1 MNRKKDLELL
11 SEVYA
16 EAMGYAG
23 GRGSVNT
30 QPGAGGTGDYDD
42 STGQITQR
50 AEDQNPLEND
60 EGDLDDDLDK
70 IANELGTTR
79 DKLDL
84 EEIISILK
92 IRENLSN
99 QDKVK
104 VAIGVQNALRKE
116 LKNLK

>member
-1 MNRKKDLELL
+1 MFFRRKKTLKDLDLTWFKE
-11 SEVYA
+11 S
-16 EAMGYAG
+16 
-23 GRGSVNT
+23 
-30 QPGAGGTGDYDD
+30 
-42 STGQITQR
+42 
-50 AEDQNPLEND
+50 LEND

>member
-1 MNRKKDLELL
+1 MFFKRKKTLKDLDLTWFKE
-11 SEVYA
+11 S
-16 EAMGYAG
+16 
-23 GRGSVNT
+23 
-30 QPGAGGTGDYDD
+30 
-42 STGQITQR
+42 
-50 AEDQNPLEND
+50 LEND

-92 IRENLSN
+92 IRENLSK

>member
-1 MNRKKDLELL
+1 MFFKRKKTLKELDLTWFKE
-11 SEVYA
+11 S
-16 EAMGYAG
+16 
-23 GRGSVNT
+23 
-30 QPGAGGTGDYDD
+30 
-42 STGQITQR
+42 
-50 AEDQNPLEND
+50 LEND

-92 IRENLSN
+92 IRENLSK